1 VNAGSIDRGPS
12 EGSACHEGTVR
23 GSIAH
28 VLDASLTARPDAEAL
43 IGRSARLTYRELDA
57 AADRA
62 ARVLHALDVRP
73 GDRIA
78 VSLPNDV
85 DIVVAFHGAMRLGA
99 VWVGL
104 NRGLAAPEKE
114 FVLDDSDTTL
124 VLAEPA
130 VADQLRSGTDA
141 PRRRRIVSV
150 EPCDVAIGRGAFAP
164 SADEVD
170 LAPCERQLDP
180 LVAPAVFAYTS
191 GTTGRP
197 KAVVHTQH
205 NLLLPAAVLVA
216 ERGYGPSLRKG
227 DCLPLT
233 IPNLMVLTTLLTA
246 QAGGTC
252 IVMDRLDA
260 TGIATWIRDERV
272 TTWNGVPA
280 LLSSLVS
287 EESVTREDLSTL
299 EEVWSGGDACPQPIR
314 WKFAEKFGIEPT
326 STYGLTEAPTIVSID
341 DVGRPG
347 ARPGSSGRPLP
358 HVAVT
363 IRDEADEIVPVGVV
377 AEVCVGPSRCGTW
390 GGQYTPMLGYNGHR
404 DATAAQLRGGVLRT
418 GDLGSIDSHGH
429 LTIHSRRTALIIRG
443 GANVYPA
450 EVERVIL
457 DVPGVAGC
465 AVFGVA
471 DERLG
476 QRVAA
481 AVEVVGD
488 PDAVRRAILDTCTR
502 ELARDKVPEYV
513 VVVDELPRNPMGK
526 VSRSDLPLLVEPRS

>member
-1 VNAGSIDRGPS
+1 VNDPAQSGPCDP
-12 EGSACHEGTVR
+12 EAVR

-28 VLDASLTARPDAEAL
+28 VLDGSLAARPDADAL
-43 IGRSARLTYRELDA
+43 VGRSARLTYRELDE
-57 AADRA
+57 AADRS
-62 ARVLHALDVRP
+62 ARALHALGVRP
-73 GDRIA
+73 GDRVA

-85 DIVVAFHGAMRLGA
+85 DIVIAFHGAMRLGA
-99 VWVGL
+99 TWVGL
-104 NRGLAAPEKE
+104 NRALAAPEKE
-114 FVLDDSDTTL
+114 FILDDSDATL
-124 VLAEPA
+124 VLVEPA
-130 VADQLRSGTDA
+130 VADQLRSRGGDA
-141 PRRRRIVSV
+141 ARRRRIVIV
-150 EPCDVAIGRGAFAP
+150 EPGDVSDGRGGFASP
-164 SADEVD
+164 ADDVD
-170 LAPCERQLDP
+170 LSPCERQIDP
-180 LVAPAVFAYTS
+180 LGAPAVFAYTS

-216 ERGYGPSLRKG
+216 ERGYGPTLRKG

-233 IPNLMVLTTLLTA
+233 IPNLLVLTTLLTS

-260 TGIATWIRDERV
+260 KGIATWIRDERV

-287 EESVTREDLSTL
+287 EDSVTREDLATL
-299 EEVWSGGDACPQPIR
+299 EEVWSGGDACPESIR
-314 WKFAEKFGIEPT
+314 RRFADKFGVEPT

-347 ARPGSSGRPLP
+347 AHPGSSGRPLP

-363 IRDEADEIVPVGVV
+363 IRDDADEIVPVGVV

-390 GGQYTPMLGYNGHR
+390 GGQYTPMLRYHGHR
-404 DATAAQLRGGVLRT
+404 DATASQLRDGVLRT
-418 GDLGSIDSHGH
+418 GDLGSIDTHGH

-457 DVPGVAGC
+457 DVAGVVGC
-465 AVFGVA
+465 AVFGIA

-488 PDAVRRAILDTCTR
+488 PAAVRQAIRDACAS
-502 ELARDKVPEYV
+502 ELAREKVPEHV
-513 VVVDELPRNPMGK
+513 VVVDRLPRNPMGK
-526 VSRSDLPLLVEPRS
+526 VSRSELPQLLEQPS

>member
-1 VNAGSIDRGPS
+1 VDRG
-12 EGSACHEGTVR
+12 ACDPDAVR

-43 IGRSARLTYRELDA
+43 VGRSARLTYRELDA

-62 ARVLHALDVRP
+62 ARALHGLGLRP

-78 VSLPNDV
+78 ASLPNDV

-104 NRGLAAPEKE
+104 NRGLAAAEKE
-114 FVLDDSDTTL
+114 FILDDSDTTL
-124 VLAEPA
+124 VLADA
-130 VADQLRSGTDA
+130 SVAEQIRSGSGDA
-141 PRRRRIVSV
+141 TRRDRLIVV
-150 EPCDVAIGRGAFAP
+150 DPGDAAFGRGAFAP
-164 SADEVD
+164 PADEVD
-170 LAPCERQLDP
+170 LAPCERRLDP
-180 LVAPAVFAYTS
+180 LTAPAVFAYTS

-227 DCLPLT
+227 DCLPFT
-233 IPNLMVLTTLLTA
+233 IPNLLVLTTLLTA

-260 TGIATWIRDERV
+260 SGVASWIRDERV

-280 LLSSLVS
+280 LLSSLVTD
-287 EESVTREDLSTL
+287 ESVTPEDLATL
-299 EEVWSGGDACPQPIR
+299 DEVWSGGDSCPEPIR
-314 WKFAEKFGIEPT
+314 RAFVDKFGIEPT
-326 STYGLTEAPTIVSID
+326 ATYGLTEAPTIVSID
-341 DVGRPG
+341 DIGLPG
-347 ARPGSSGRPLP
+347 ARAGSSGRPLP
-358 HVAVT
+358 HLTVT
-363 IRDEADEIVPVGVV
+363 IRDDADEMLPTGVV
-377 AEVCVGPSRCGTW
+377 GEVCVGPSRCGTW
-390 GGQYTPMLGYNGHR
+390 GGQYTPMLGYHGHR
-404 DATAAQLRGGVLRT
+404 DATMAQLRGGVLRT
-418 GDLGSIDSHGH
+418 GDLGSIDATGH
-429 LTIHSRRTALIIRG
+429 LTIHSRRTAVIIRG

-481 AVEVVGD
+481 AVEVDGD
-488 PDAVRRAILDTCTR
+488 TAAMREAILSACST
-502 ELARDKVPEYV
+502 ELSRDKVPEHV
-513 VVVDELPRNPMGK
+513 VVVDRLPRNPMGK
-526 VSRSDLPLLVEPRS
+526 VRRSELPLLLEQRS

>member
-1 VNAGSIDRGPS
+1 V
-12 EGSACHEGTVR
+12 VR

-28 VLDASLTARPDAEAL
+28 VLDASLAARPDAEAL
-43 IGRSARLTYRELDA
+43 VGRSARLSYRELDV
-57 AADRA
+57 AADRT
-62 ARVLHALDVRP
+62 ARALHALGVRP

-99 VWVGL
+99 TWVGL

-130 VADQLRSGTDA
+130 VADQLRGGDA
-141 PRRRRIVSV
+141 SRRRRFVTV
-150 EPCDVAIGRGAFAP
+150 EPGDVAIGRGVFAP
-164 SADEVD
+164 TADEID

-180 LVAPAVFAYTS
+180 LGSPAVFAYTS

-197 KAVVHTQH
+197 KAVEHTQH

-233 IPNLMVLTTLLTA
+233 IPNLLVLTTLLTA

-260 TGIATWIRDERV
+260 RGIATWIRDERV

-287 EESVTREDLSTL
+287 EESVTREDLATL
-299 EEVWSGGDACPQPIR
+299 DEVWSGGDACPESIR
-314 WKFAEKFGIEPT
+314 RSFAQKFGVEPT
-326 STYGLTEAPTIVSID
+326 ATYGLTEAPTIVSID

-358 HVAVT
+358 HLAIT

-390 GGQYTPMLGYNGHR
+390 GGQYTPMLRYHGHR
-404 DATAAQLRGGVLRT
+404 DATAAQLRDGVLRT
-418 GDLGSIDSHGH
+418 GDLGSIDAHGH

-457 DVPGVAGC
+457 DVPGVTGC

-488 PDAVRRAILDTCTR
+488 PDRVRRAILDACTS
-502 ELARDKVPEYV
+502 ELARDKVPEHV

-526 VSRSDLPLLVEPRS
+526 VSRSDLPLLVASSGGTRS